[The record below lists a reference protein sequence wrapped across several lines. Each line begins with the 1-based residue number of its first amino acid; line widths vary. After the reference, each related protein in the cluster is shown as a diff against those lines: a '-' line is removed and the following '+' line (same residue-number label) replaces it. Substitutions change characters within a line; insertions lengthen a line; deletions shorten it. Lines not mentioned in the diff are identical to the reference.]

1 MTSSAEL
8 SPASDEAEQAPR
20 ISPLNRF
27 ARPLAAVAALLVFA
41 AVGYAIYRLT
51 EEVTYADVVNGLRS
65 TSTGSIALAILFT
78 VLSFA
83 TLCLYDVNAL
93 AYIGRRRPLAEVA
106 LTAFSAYAVGNV
118 AGFGALSGGAI
129 RYRAY
134 SRAGLSPDDIGR
146 IIAFVTVSFS
156 LGLVLVT
163 AIALLPVAGE
173 IAPLIGLSQNALV
186 AGDII
191 ALAVLC
197 VLLLLAS
204 GKGITIG
211 GRSLRLAD
219 SRTMS
224 RQFIVTVLDI
234 AFSASVLY
242 ALLPATADIN
252 WPTFFAV
259 YAVAI
264 GIGVIS
270 HVPAGIGVFE
280 TVMVAALGSQLGT
293 EAVLA
298 SLVAYR
304 LIYYVLPLIVA
315 IILVTIAELRQLAAT
330 PFSAGIARTAGRLA
344 PTLLATLALLLGVML
359 VISSVTP
366 APDGNLDALAQ
377 VLPLPVL
384 EGAHFLASIL
394 GLLLVIIARGLAQ
407 RLDGAWWSA
416 IFVSVA
422 ALVLSLAKAVAIY
435 EAGMLALLLV
445 GLVSSRGLF
454 RRPASLLQALNSTWL
469 LAVGV
474 LLVGAIAVLLFVYR
488 DVEYS
493 HDLWWQFEF
502 SAEAPRS
509 LRAVLGLSIFSMAIS
524 LFSLLRPATFA
535 APLADEVD
543 LQKAVEILDT
553 NDIADANL
561 VRTGDKSV
569 MFSPDGKAFLMYARQ
584 GRSFI
589 AFLDPIGPKASRD
602 ELVWQFVET
611 ARAAGCRAVFYQTSP
626 ALLPA
631 IADAGMKA
639 FKLGELAMV
648 NLADFDLKGGR
659 WASLRQTATR
669 GERDGLTFETIPAD
683 RVPAILDHLRRVS
696 DTWLDHHRAREK
708 GFSLGAFTEAYMT
721 AQPVA
726 ILRFEGRIVAF
737 ANILLTSTKVEASID
752 LMRFSPDAPKGS
764 MDFLFV
770 RLMSDLRDQGYRHF
784 NLGMAPLS
792 GLSRRQVAPVWD
804 RIANTFYE
812 HGERFYNFKG
822 LRAFKAKFHPEW
834 QPRYLAVAGGLNP
847 VLALLDATLLIGGGL
862 KGVVKK

>member
-1 MTSSAEL
+1 MTSSTDF
-8 SPASDEAEQAPR
+8 SPAPDEADLTPR
-20 ISPLNRF
+20 VSRLNRY
-27 ARPLAAVAALLVFA
+27 ARPLAAVAALFVFA
-41 AVGYAIYRLT
+41 AVGYAIYKLT
-51 EEVTYADVVNGLRS
+51 EEVTYADVVNGLRA
-65 TSTGSIALAILFT
+65 TSSGSIALAIVFT
-78 VLSFA
+78 ALSFA
-83 TLCLYDVNAL
+83 TLCLYDINAL
-93 AYIGRRRPLAEVA
+93 AYIERRRPWAEVA

-134 SRAGLSPDDIGR
+134 SRAGLSPEDIGR
-146 IIAFVTVSFS
+146 VIAFVTVSFS
-156 LGLVLVT
+156 LGLVLIT
-163 AIALLPVAGE
+163 ALALLPVSGA
-173 IAPLIGLSQNALV
+173 IAPLVGVSQNWLVGGDLAL
-186 AGDII
+186 
-191 ALAVLC
+191 LAVLT
-197 VLLLLAS
+197 VLLIAAS
-204 GKGITIG
+204 GKGVMIA
-211 GRSLRLAD
+211 GRRLRLAD

-224 RQFIVTVLDI
+224 RQFLVTVLDI

-242 ALLPATADIN
+242 ALLPAGADIN

-264 GIGVIS
+264 GLGVIS

-280 TVMVAALGSQLGT
+280 TVMVAALGSHLGT

-330 PFSAGIARTAGRLA
+330 PFSAGVARTAGRLA
-344 PTLLATLALLLGVML
+344 PTLLATLALVLGVML
-359 VISSVTP
+359 VLSSVTP
-366 APDGNLDALAQ
+366 APDANLDTLAQ
-377 VLPLPVL
+377 VLPLPVV

-416 IFVSVA
+416 ISVALA

-435 EAGMLALLLV
+435 EAALLMLLLV
-445 GLVSSRGLF
+445 GLVSSRRLF
-454 RRPASLLQALNSTWL
+454 QRPASLLQALNATWL
-469 LAVGV
+469 LTVGV
-474 LLVGAIAVLLFVYR
+474 LLFGAIAVLLFVYR
-488 DVEYS
+488 DVQYS

-509 LRAVLGLSIFSMAIS
+509 LRAVLGLTILSMAIS

-535 APLADEVD
+535 MPPAGEADLE
-543 LQKAVEILDT
+543 KAISILDT
-553 NDIADANL
+553 HDVADANL

-569 MFSPDGKAFLMYARQ
+569 MISPDGKAFLMYARQ

-589 AFLDPIGPKASRD
+589 AFLDPVGPKASCD

-611 ARAAGCRAVFYQTSP
+611 ARAAGCRAVFYQASP
-626 ALLPA
+626 VLLPA

-639 FKLGELAMV
+639 FKLGELALV
-648 NLADFDLKGGR
+648 DLAHFDLKGGR

-669 GERDGLTFETIPAD
+669 AERDGLSFEILPAEQIPT
-683 RVPAILDHLRRVS
+683 ILDQLRHVS

-708 GFSLGAFTEAYMT
+708 GFSLGAFTDAYMK

-726 ILRFEGRIVAF
+726 ILRCEGRIVAF
-737 ANILLTSTKVEASID
+737 ANILLTATKDEASID

-770 RLMSDLRDQGYRHF
+770 RLMSELRDQGYRHF

-822 LRAFKAKFHPEW
+822 LRAFKAKFHPDW
-834 QPRYLAVAGGLNP
+834 HPRYLAVAGGLNP

>member
-1 MTSSAEL
+1 MTSSAEF
-8 SPASDEAEQAPR
+8 SPPGDEAEPDVR
-20 ISPLNRF
+20 TSILNRY
-27 ARPLAAVAALLVFA
+27 ARPLAAVAALFVFA

-51 EEVTYADVVNGLRS
+51 EEVTYADVVNGLQS
-65 TSTGSIALAILFT
+65 TTMGSIALAIGFT
-78 VLSFA
+78 ALSFA
-83 TLCLYDVNAL
+83 TLCLYDINAL
-93 AYIGRRRPLAEVA
+93 AHIGRRRPWAEVA

-146 IIAFVTVSFS
+146 VIAFVTVSFS
-156 LGLVLVT
+156 IGLVLIT

-173 IAPLIGLSQNALV
+173 IAPLIGLSQNVLV
-186 AGDII
+186 AGDVIV
-191 ALAVLC
+191 LAVLA

-204 GKGITIG
+204 GNGVTIG
-211 GRSLRLAD
+211 GRRLRLAD

-224 RQFIVTVLDI
+224 RQFIVTVLDV

-242 ALLPATADIN
+242 ALLPAAADIS

-280 TVMVAALGSQLGT
+280 TVMVAALGSHLGT
-293 EAVLA
+293 DAVLA

-315 IILVTIAELRQLAAT
+315 IILVTVTELRQLAAT
-330 PFSAGIARTAGRLA
+330 PFSAGVARTAGRLA

-366 APDGNLDALAQ
+366 APDGNLDTLSEI
-377 VLPLPVL
+377 LPLPVI

-407 RLDGAWWSA
+407 RLDGAWWAA
-416 IFVSVA
+416 IFVALA

-445 GLVSSRGLF
+445 GLVASRRLF
-454 RRPASLLQALNSTWL
+454 RRPASLLQALNSAWL

-474 LLVGAIAVLLFVYR
+474 LLVGAIAVMLFVYR

-509 LRAVLGLSIFSMAIS
+509 LRAVLGLTIFSMAIS
-524 LFSLLRPATFA
+524 LFSLLRPATFTMPPA
-535 APLADEVD
+535 GEADLE
-543 LQKAVEILDT
+543 KAVEILDAH
-553 NDIADANL
+553 DVADANL
-561 VRTGDKSV
+561 VRTGDKTV

-584 GRSFI
+584 GRSI
-589 AFLDPIGPKASRD
+589 ISFLDPIGPKASRD

-648 NLADFDLKGGR
+648 DLSHFDLKGGR

-683 RVPAILDHLRRVS
+683 KVPAILDDLRRVS
-696 DTWLDHHRAREK
+696 DTWLDHHQAREK

-726 ILRFEGRIVAF
+726 ILRCEGRIVAF
-737 ANILLTSTKVEASID
+737 ANILLTATKEEASID
-752 LMRFSPDAPKGS
+752 LMRFAPDAPKGS

-770 RLMSDLRDQGYRHF
+770 RLMSELRDQGYRHF

-792 GLSRRQVAPVWD
+792 GLSRRQVAPIWD

-822 LRAFKAKFHPEW
+822 LRAFKAKFHPDW